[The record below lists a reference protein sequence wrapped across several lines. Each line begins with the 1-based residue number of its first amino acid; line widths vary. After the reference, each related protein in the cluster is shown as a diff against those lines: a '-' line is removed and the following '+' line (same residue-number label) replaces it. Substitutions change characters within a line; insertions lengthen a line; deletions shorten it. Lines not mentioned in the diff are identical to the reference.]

1 MSAFY
6 ERLLREKR
14 IERERGWL
22 PVRKWSVARPSLG
35 RPDDAEQRL
44 MKTSK

>member
-1 MSAFY
+1 MSALY

-22 PVRKWSVARPSLG
+22 PIRKRGGEWPSLG